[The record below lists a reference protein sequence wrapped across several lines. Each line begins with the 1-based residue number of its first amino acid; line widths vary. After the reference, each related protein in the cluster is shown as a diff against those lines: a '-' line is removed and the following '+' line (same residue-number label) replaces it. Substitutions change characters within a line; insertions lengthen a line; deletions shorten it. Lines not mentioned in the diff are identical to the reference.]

1 MISEIIK
8 VDDTYRDLEIPDIT
22 KSNLITVLSY
32 IVLKKITTNK
42 PSHRT
47 QSNIALKNHA
57 LHAQPTD

>member
-8 VDDTYRDLEIPDIT
+8 VDDTYRDLENSGYHKIE
-22 KSNLITVLSY
+22 SNNVLLY

-47 QSNIALKNHA
+47 QFNIALKNHA